1 MKWLHFLLNQ
11 KLRLDLA
18 ASFLVFVNFGLLIVA
33 ASDKLIIFL
42 TTVFGRPIIGVWLIP
57 TMFISIGTFAWVLG
71 YVLDRFFKYLQVAN
85 TVGNSRNPQIMEILE
100 NQKNIEKKIDYLY
113 EVINSK

>member
-18 ASFLVFVNFGLLIVA
+18 ASFLVFVNFGLLIIA
-33 ASDKLIIFL
+33 ASDKLIVFI
-42 TTVFGRPIIGVWLIP
+42 TTVFGRPITGAWLIP
-57 TMFISIGTFAWVLG
+57 IMFISIGTFAWVLG
-71 YVLDRFFKYLQVAN
+71 FVLDRFFKYLQVAN